1 MVHELHKAGYQRIRI
16 SPGVYDNGAF
26 WRCPITTSA
35 NVCDDGFTL
44 KSHEPD
50 SGLVAHYSSADG
62 SRYFDID
69 GAEKMDA
76 RTLAIEFLKRYPK
89 IANDGKGRD
98 WLYAGWLTDVLGR
111 AEQGKKDDIIV
122 LWGYADQELSAPW
135 NEWKPPPPVMVVS

>member
-1 MVHELHKAGYQRIRI
+1 M
-16 SPGVYDNGAF
+16 
-26 WRCPITTSA
+26 
-35 NVCDDGFTL
+35 
-44 KSHEPD
+44 
-50 SGLVAHYSSADG
+50 AHYSSADG

-111 AEQGKKDDIIV
+111 AEPGKKDDIIV

-135 NEWKPPPPVMVVS
+135 AEWKPPPPPIVVP